1 MISKRDVL
9 RNIGAVGGIVAI
21 AGCGEQEVEAEPEED
36 PEEEQ
41 DDEQADSDT
50 EESGLDQIG
59 LQFVEFRYGFSSGLV
74 ARVNLQYQAPDGSA
88 RTYVRI
94 EAYDGDTLIGNNSVW
109 ENLGAGRTTEI
120 ELGINELG
128 SLEDYDI
135 DDVTE
140 FVIIGRRE
148 GGEDTEIESFTGDEV
163 RDRLEEE

>member
-1 MISKRDVL
+1 MITRRNVL
-9 RNIGAVGGIVAI
+9 RDIGVVGGIVAI

-41 DDEQADSDT
+41 DEQTDEDA
-50 EESGLDQIG
+50 EEAGLDQID

-88 RTYVRI
+88 RTYVRV
-94 EAYDGDTLIGNNSVW
+94 EAYDGDTLIGDNSVW
-109 ENLGAGRTTEI
+109 ENLGAGLTTEI
-120 ELGINELG
+120 ELGIDELG

-140 FVIIGRRE
+140 FIIVGRRE
-148 GGEDTEIESFTGDEV
+148 GGEDTEIGSFTGDEV